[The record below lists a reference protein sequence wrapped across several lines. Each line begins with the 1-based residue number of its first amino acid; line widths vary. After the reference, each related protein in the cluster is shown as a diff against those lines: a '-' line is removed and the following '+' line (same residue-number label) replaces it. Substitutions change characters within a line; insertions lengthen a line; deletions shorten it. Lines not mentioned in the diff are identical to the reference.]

1 MLTILSAR
9 ELQTL
14 QGHIDGITSLLQH
27 AQTVHLDASAP
38 IKTKATEV
46 SLPALPK
53 SRGKTRGSSRKRR
66 QALTARKVAEIK
78 RLLQDGKM
86 SAAQIARLYKV
97 HLTTVYSIKW
107 GKTWQQVA
115 ATKDLPKL
123 EIVEIRK

>member
-14 QGHIDGITSLLQH
+14 QGHIDGINSLLQH

-38 IKTKATEV
+38 ATPKKAEV
-46 SLPALPK
+46 SLPILPK
-53 SRGKTRGSSRKRR
+53 SQGKTRGPSRKRR
-66 QALTARKVAEIK
+66 QSLTERKVAEIK

-86 SAAQIARLYKV
+86 SAAQIARLYKI

-107 GKTWQQVA
+107 GKTWQKVA
-115 ATKDLPKL
+115 PTSDVPKL

>member
-1 MLTILSAR
+1 MLTILSSQ

-14 QGHIDGITSLLQH
+14 QGHIDGINSLLQH

-38 IKTKATEV
+38 VTLKKVEV
-46 SLPALPK
+46 SLPVLPK
-53 SRGKTRGSSRKRR
+53 SQGKTRGSSRKRR
-66 QALTARKVAEIK
+66 QSLTERKVAEIK

>member
-1 MLTILSAR
+1 MLTILSPR

-14 QGHIDGITSLLQH
+14 QGHIDGINSLLQH
-27 AQTVHLDASAP
+27 AQTVHLDASAS

-46 SLPALPK
+46 SLPVLPK
-53 SRGKTRGSSRKRR
+53 SQSKTRVSNRKRR
-66 QALTARKVAEIK
+66 QSLTARKVGEIK
-78 RLLQDGKM
+78 RLLEDGKM

-107 GKTWQQVA
+107 GKTWQQVT

-123 EIVEIRK
+123 EIVEICK